1 MLVCTRWNQHPPVQ
15 CASAD
20 GEAAGSKD
28 LQQAMGKAVELDRE
42 LAAAQRKLRRQ
53 EEVHEEALRQCSS
66 LQEQVLL
73 TVCGRF
79 ARQLSAC

>member
-1 MLVCTRWNQHPPVQ
+1 
-15 CASAD
+15 
-20 GEAAGSKD
+20 
-28 LQQAMGKAVELDRE
+28 MGKAVELDRE

-73 TVCGRF
+73 TVCGPF
-79 ARQLSAC
+79 AGQLSAC